1 MPAAAPLLLLLAI
14 LWWPLVLPL
23 APGHLQSPPTFITLN
38 GSRLNH
44 LLLDTH
50 SGHVYVG
57 AVNVLYHLSP
67 DLQLLSWGKTG
78 PKLDS
83 PDCLPPI
90 DPTDCTQA
98 ETTDNTNKLLLLEEV
113 KEKPV
118 SLIVCGTVLQGIC
131 EKRSLENVSQVLYK
145 TDNPVDT
152 QYVAANDPR
161 VSTVGVVVE
170 QKDVMLMLVGR
181 GYTSKGPGGIPP
193 ITMRRLTPV
202 ARHSAPAFSHEEL
215 GKLVVGSYSEYNNHF
230 VKAFPHNHYVYFV
243 FSRRDVWGKREY
255 RTYVSRLCAGDPNFY
270 SYVEVPLSCGGGYNL
285 AQAAVLGYHRDQP
298 TLFVAMAMGQAS
310 TPTPTD
316 RSALCVYKVE
326 ELDKALHG
334 AQLLCY
340 TQEGKD
346 ANNMEKAYIEYE
358 VSSNCLK
365 LPQDSLIK
373 YPCGGEHTP
382 SPIASAI
389 ALEATPTF
397 TWNPL
402 ITAVTTATEV
412 GHTIVLLGDKN
423 GRLHKVFLHANG
435 TGTKYDTV
443 EVDAESPINADLLL
457 DSTKQNVYVLTERKV
472 TKLHIAQCEKHL
484 DCHSCLSNRD
494 PYCGWCLLEG
504 RCTRKMD
511 CTRHAQPHHWIWSYS
526 RERQCVSIE
535 SLQPSILSREEQT
548 QVSFTVLQLPVLSKD
563 ESLSCAFGS
572 LAAQPAVVMENR
584 ITCQSPA
591 PEQLP
596 PSPPGN
602 DHVSVRMALKFG
614 DVIISHTNI
623 TFYDCKAVGR
633 LNATSPCMAC
643 VSSMWPC
650 HWCVKDELCTH
661 DKSCP
666 RQHIIYNSREQSMPR
681 GPDSCPCVWALQSFP
696 LVPVGFDTE
705 LSLQGKNLDIFE
717 DEKDYA
723 CVLVIEGQELRLPAT
738 LDRSKET
745 GTHVFKC
752 ATHQFQYSGKQF
764 EYSAPVYLQWGMQ
777 RIDTAPHLRLQ
788 LYDCSVGQSDC
799 SQCRAVAANY
809 GCVWCADETPGC
821 VYNQSCTSGT
831 TDTCPA
837 PVVTEVEPLTGPLE
851 GGILLTIQG
860 SNLGQSFQDI
870 QAGVTVA
877 GVTCTP
883 LPEAYRISTSIVCE
897 LQACANVIAG
907 PVVVTVGGS
916 EKGESQQTFSYQN
929 PQLSRIVPEKGPL
942 AGGTML
948 TVHGSQ
954 LLTGQRTE
962 QRSDQITGLQ
972 AFLGSKPCRIN
983 EVSDTWL
990 ICRTSHSN
998 QTGRVPVKVVFGK
1011 AERILE
1017 SVLFSYM
1024 EDPVITDATPMESFY
1039 GGGRLI
1045 YVTGQNL
1052 NVVQQPKMSVSYE
1065 PRERSEVRRRRHTN
1079 VSVRNPLVMIQELC
1093 TNVTSERMICKSPPV
1108 EPKSRIVRVWFEM
1121 DNVHIDFPSIKNKTF
1136 TYHPNPDLFQL
1147 NSESRGTPIR
1157 FKPGGVLAVEG
1168 KGLTLAMRKEEV
1180 VARLGD
1186 KECDVKT
1193 LDNTHLYCE
1202 PPEEQPLALDD
1213 SDLPTL
1219 KVLMGSLAFDLG
1231 PVEYDNDSH
1240 SSVPLA
1246 AQIGLAAGAAVVV
1259 LIVLVIILMYR
1270 RKSKQALRDYKKVL
1284 VQLETLEI
1292 NVGDQCRK
1300 EFTDLM
1306 TEMMDL
1312 SSDVGGPG
1320 IPFLDY
1326 RTYAE
1331 RVFFPGQKGAPLSQ
1345 NLDLPDS
1352 RRQTVE
1358 QGLGQLNNLLNNR
1371 LFLIRFIHT
1380 LEAQQSF
1387 SQRDRGYVASLL
1399 TMALHDKLEYFT
1411 DVMKT
1416 LLGDLMEQYVA
1427 KNPKLML
1434 RRTETVVEKMLTN
1447 WMSICLYS
1455 FLKEVA
1461 GEPLYKLYRAI
1472 KYQVDKGPVD
1482 VVTGKAKRTL
1492 NDSHLLRED
1501 IDYCSVTLTVLVKSG
1516 VEVQP
1521 CPVKV
1526 LDSDTIT
1533 QVKDKILDQIYK
1545 GAPYSQR
1552 PAADSLDLEWRSGQA
1567 GHLTL
1572 SDDDVTAIV
1581 QGRWKRINTLQHYK
1595 VPDGATVALIPRS
1608 QSSLGV
1614 NQFYQT
1620 GEKTPMLEGE
1630 EEEGLRLWHLV
1641 KPSEDP
1647 EIPKHRKSS
1656 MRERERAKA
1665 IPEIYLTRL
1674 LSMKGTLQKFVD
1686 DVFVAI
1692 LSRKRPP
1699 PIAVR
1704 FFFDFLDDMAEKHGI
1719 DDPETVH
1726 IWKTNS
1732 LPLRFW
1738 VNILKNPQFVF
1749 DVQVTDSVDAV
1760 LSVIAQTF
1768 IDSCTT
1774 SEHKVGRDSPVNKL
1788 LYAREIPRYKQL
1800 VERYYSDIH
1809 NAVSGCYQEMNSTL
1823 TELSGS
1829 FASEMN
1835 SLVALHEL
1843 YKYIN
1848 KYYDQIIMSL
1858 EEDAAGQKMQLAY
1871 RLQQVAA
1878 LVENKVTDL

>member
-1 MPAAAPLLLLLAI
+1 MPAAASLLLLLAI

-23 APGHLQSPPTFITLN
+23 APSHLQSPPSFITLN

-50 SGHVYVG
+50 SGHIYVG

-98 ETTDNTNKLLLLEEV
+98 ETTDNTNKLLLLEEN
-113 KEKPV
+113 KGKDPL

-152 QYVAANDPR
+152 QYVAANNPR

-170 QKDVMLMLVGR
+170 QKGVLLMLVGR

-193 ITMRRLTPV
+193 ITMRRLNAV

-230 VKAFPHNHYVYFV
+230 VKAFHHNSYVYFV

-285 AQAAVLGYHRDQP
+285 AQAAALGYHREQP
-298 TLFVAMAMGQAS
+298 TLFVAMGQVS

-316 RSALCVYKVE
+316 RTALCVYKLE

-346 ANNMEKAYIEYE
+346 ASNKEKAYIEYE
-358 VSSNCLK
+358 VSSSCLK
-365 LPQDSLIK
+365 LPQDSLNE

-389 ALEATPTF
+389 ALEATPAF
-397 TWNPL
+397 TWTPP

-472 TKLHIAQCEKHL
+472 TKLRVAQCDKHL

-494 PYCGWCLLEG
+494 PYCGWCSLEG

-511 CTRHAQPHHWIWSYS
+511 CARHAQLHHWIWSYG

-535 SLQPSILSREEQT
+535 SLYPSIQSREEQT
-548 QVSFTVLQLPVLSKD
+548 QVQTLIPDHRTHSAVKTEEVLNIVGYVICFADFCLFV
-563 ESLSCAFGS
+563 
-572 LAAQPAVVMENR
+572 
-584 ITCQSPA
+584 
-591 PEQLP
+591 
-596 PSPPGN
+596 
-602 DHVSVRMALKFG
+602 DHVSVPMALRFG
-614 DVIISHTNI
+614 DVTISHTNI

-661 DKSCP
+661 AKSCP
-666 RQHIIYNSREQSMPR
+666 RQHIIYNSRVSISP
-681 GPDSCPCVWALQSFP
+681 GALPSPDLTVLYL
-696 LVPVGFDTE
+696 LVV
-705 LSLQGKNLDIFE
+705 SS
-717 DEKDYA
+717 
-723 CVLVIEGQELRLPAT
+723 LRLICVCVT
-738 LDRSKET
+738 
-745 GTHVFKC
+745 V
-752 ATHQFQYSGKQF
+752 
-764 EYSAPVYLQWGMQ
+764 
-777 RIDTAPHLRLQ
+777 Q

-821 VYNQSCTSGT
+821 VYNQSCTTGT
-831 TDTCPA
+831 VDTCP
-837 PVVTEVEPLTGPLE
+837 PPLITEVEPLTGPLE

-877 GVTCTP
+877 GVTCRP

-897 LQACANVIAG
+897 LQASANVTAG
-907 PVVVTVGGS
+907 PVVITVRGS
-916 EKGESQQTFSYQN
+916 EKRESQQTFSYQN

-962 QRSDQITGLQ
+962 QSM
-972 AFLGSKPCRIN
+972 
-983 EVSDTWL
+983 SDTRL

-998 QTGRVPVKVVFGK
+998 QTGRMSVKVVFGK
-1011 AERILE
+1011 AERFLD

-1024 EDPVITDATPMESFY
+1024 EDPVITDATPTESFY

-1065 PRERSEVRRRRHTN
+1065 PRVRSEVRRRRYTH
-1079 VSVRNPLVMIQELC
+1079 VSTENSFHGSAYVSFCLQIQELC
-1093 TNVTSERMICKSPPV
+1093 TNVTSERMICKSPMV

-1121 DNVHIDFPSIKNKTF
+1121 DNVHIDFHTVKNKPF
-1136 TYHPNPDLFQL
+1136 MYHPNPDLFQL

-1168 KGLTLAMRKEEV
+1168 KGLTLAMSRDEV
-1180 VARLGD
+1180 VAWLGD

-1202 PPEEQPLALDD
+1202 PPEKLPLALDD
-1213 SDLPTL
+1213 SDLPRL
-1219 KVLMGSLAFDLG
+1219 KVGLYPVLMGSLAFDLG
-1231 PVEYDNDSH
+1231 PVQYDNDLH
-1240 SSVPLA
+1240 SPVPLA

-1380 LEAQQSF
+1380 LEVQQSF

-1416 LLGDLMEQYVA
+1416 LLGDLVQQYVA

-1482 VVTGKAKRTL
+1482 AVTGKAKRTL

-1501 IDYCSVTLTVLVKSG
+1501 IEYCSTLTVLVKSG

-1526 LDSDTIT
+1526 LDTDTIT

-1545 GAPYSQR
+1545 GAAFSQR

-1692 LSRKRPP
+1692 LSTKRPP

-1823 TELSGS
+1823 TELSG
-1829 FASEMN
+1829 MN

>member
-423 GRLHKVFLHANG
+423 GRLHKLVYRPKFSSGRTYHRQPTVSLPLMVLRASDLCVF
-435 TGTKYDTV
+435 
-443 EVDAESPINADLLL
+443 
-457 DSTKQNVYVLTERKV
+457 QV

-548 QVSFTVLQLPVLSKD
+548 QVQTLIPDHLPLSAD

-666 RQHIIYNSREQSMPR
+666 RQHIIYNSRVSVVSEVTTCHNMYSDLFFFLKVKINDYYYTWR
-681 GPDSCPCVWALQSFP
+681 SSVI
-696 LVPVGFDTE
+696 
-705 LSLQGKNLDIFE
+705 LS
-717 DEKDYA
+717 
-723 CVLVIEGQELRLPAT
+723 
-738 LDRSKET
+738 SKM
-745 GTHVFKC
+745 GINPKH
-752 ATHQFQYSGKQF
+752 FQYWVENVF
-764 EYSAPVYLQWGMQ
+764 RTMVYFS
-777 RIDTAPHLRLQ
+777 

-1039 GGGRLI
+1039 GYVRSSLI
-1045 YVTGQNL
+1045 PERKCSRRCSSA
-1052 NVVQQPKMSVSYE
+1052 VVSFCLQ
-1065 PRERSEVRRRRHTN
+1065 
-1079 VSVRNPLVMIQELC
+1079 IQELC

-1219 KVLMGSLAFDLG
+1219 KVSLYPVLAFDLG

-1434 RRTETVVEKMLTN
+1434 RRYLTLTFYLFG
-1447 WMSICLYS
+1447 MYL
-1455 FLKEVA
+1455 FL
-1461 GEPLYKLYRAI
+1461 AI

-1501 IDYCSVTLTVLVKSG
+1501 IDYCSTLTVLVKSG

-1595 VPDGATVALIPRS
+1595 VPDGATVALIPLIHFFLIS
-1608 QSSLGV
+1608 DLAV
-1614 NQFYQT
+1614 
-1620 GEKTPMLEGE
+1620 ETPMLEGE

>member
-1 MPAAAPLLLLLAI
+1 MPAAASLLLLLAI

-23 APGHLQSPPTFITLN
+23 APSHLQSPPSFITLN

-98 ETTDNTNKLLLLEEV
+98 ETTDNTNKLLLLEEN
-113 KEKPV
+113 KGKDPL

-152 QYVAANDPR
+152 QYVAANNPR

-170 QKDVMLMLVGR
+170 QKGVLLMLVGR

-193 ITMRRLTPV
+193 ITMRRLNAV

-230 VKAFPHNHYVYFV
+230 VKAFHHNSYVYFV

-270 SYVEVPLSCGGGYNL
+270 SYVEVPLSCVGGYNL
-285 AQAAVLGYHRDQP
+285 AQAAALGYHREQP
-298 TLFVAMAMGQAS
+298 TLFVAMGQVS

-316 RSALCVYKVE
+316 RTALCVYKLE

-346 ANNMEKAYIEYE
+346 ASNKEKAYIEYE
-358 VSSNCLK
+358 VSSSCLK
-365 LPQDSLIK
+365 LPQDSLNE

-389 ALEATPTF
+389 ALEATPAF
-397 TWNPL
+397 TWTPP

-457 DSTKQNVYVLTERKV
+457 DSAKQNVYVLTERKV
-472 TKLHIAQCEKHL
+472 TKLCVAQCDKHL

-494 PYCGWCLLEG
+494 PYCGWCSLEG
-504 RCTRKMD
+504 RYLSSPD
-511 CTRHAQPHHWIWSYS
+511 CCYTPLPALST
-526 RERQCVSIE
+526 
-535 SLQPSILSREEQT
+535 LPSHQAAPLSREEQT
-548 QVSFTVLQLPVLSKD
+548 QVQTLIPDHLLQLPVLSKD

-572 LAAQPAVVMENR
+572 LAAQAAVVMENR

-602 DHVSVRMALKFG
+602 DHVSVPMALRFG
-614 DVIISHTNI
+614 DVTISHTNI

-661 DKSCP
+661 AKSCP
-666 RQHIIYNSREQSMPR
+666 RQHIIYNSRVSIPPPGLYHLLTANQDHYRQSTGSRPLKVKIKEYYYTWRSSEQSLPH
-681 GPDSCPCVWALQSFP
+681 GPDSCPCVWALQSSP
-696 LVPVGFDTE
+696 LVPVGFDSE

-717 DEKDYA
+717 VMLI
-723 CVLVIEGQELRLPAT
+723 CCL
-738 LDRSKET
+738 S
-745 GTHVFKC
+745 F
-752 ATHQFQYSGKQF
+752 
-764 EYSAPVYLQWGMQ
+764 
-777 RIDTAPHLRLQ
+777 HLIHLQ

-821 VYNQSCTSGT
+821 VYNQSCTTGT
-831 TDTCPA
+831 VDTCP
-837 PVVTEVEPLTGPLE
+837 PPLITEVEPLTGPLE

-877 GVTCTP
+877 GVTCRP

-897 LQACANVIAG
+897 LQASANVTAG
-907 PVVVTVGGS
+907 PVVITVRGS
-916 EKGESQQTFSYQN
+916 EKRESQQTFSYQN

-962 QRSDQITGLQ
+962 QSSDQIADLQ
-972 AFLGSKPCRIN
+972 AFMGSKPCRISAY
-983 EVSDTWL
+983 VSFCL
-990 ICRTSHSN
+990 
-998 QTGRVPVKVVFGK
+998 Q
-1011 AERILE
+1011 
-1017 SVLFSYM
+1017 
-1024 EDPVITDATPMESFY
+1024 
-1039 GGGRLI
+1039 
-1045 YVTGQNL
+1045 
-1052 NVVQQPKMSVSYE
+1052 
-1065 PRERSEVRRRRHTN
+1065 
-1079 VSVRNPLVMIQELC
+1079 IQELC
-1093 TNVTSERMICKSPPV
+1093 TNVTSERMICKSPMV

-1121 DNVHIDFPSIKNKTF
+1121 DNVHIDFHTVKNKPF
-1136 TYHPNPDLFQL
+1136 MYHPNPDLFQL

-1168 KGLTLAMRKEEV
+1168 KGLTLAMSRDEV
-1180 VARLGD
+1180 VAWLGD

-1202 PPEEQPLALDD
+1202 PPEKLPLALDD
-1213 SDLPTL
+1213 SDLPRL

-1231 PVEYDNDSH
+1231 PVQYDNDLH
-1240 SSVPLA
+1240 SPVPLA

-1259 LIVLVIILMYR
+1259 LIV

-1380 LEAQQSF
+1380 LEVQQSF

-1416 LLGDLMEQYVA
+1416 LLGDLVQQYVA

-1482 VVTGKAKRTL
+1482 AVTGKAKRTL

-1501 IDYCSVTLTVLVKSG
+1501 IEYCSVTLTVLVKSG

-1526 LDSDTIT
+1526 LDTDTIT

-1545 GAPYSQR
+1545 GAAFSQR

-1692 LSRKRPP
+1692 LSTKRPP

-1823 TELSGS
+1823 TELSG
-1829 FASEMN
+1829 MN

>member
-1 MPAAAPLLLLLAI
+1 MFTFSPSILNSLSSCMLLFNL
-14 LWWPLVLPL
+14 
-23 APGHLQSPPTFITLN
+23 SPPTFITLN

-346 ANNMEKAYIEYE
+346 ADNMEKAYIEYE

-365 LPQDSLIK
+365 LPQ

-504 RCTRKMD
+504 RCKRKMD

-666 RQHIIYNSREQSMPR
+666 RQHIIYNSRVSVGPLISPR
-681 GPDSCPCVWALQSFP
+681 ALPSPDH
-696 LVPVGFDTE
+696 
-705 LSLQGKNLDIFE
+705 
-717 DEKDYA
+717 YA

-752 ATHQFQYSGKQF
+752 ATHQ
-764 EYSAPVYLQWGMQ
+764 VIL
-777 RIDTAPHLRLQ
+777 I

-972 AFLGSKPCRIN
+972 AFL
-983 EVSDTWL
+983 VSDTWL

-1079 VSVRNPLVMIQELC
+1079 VSIQELC
-1093 TNVTSERMICKSPPV
+1093 TNVTSERMICKSPLV

>member
-1 MPAAAPLLLLLAI
+1 MPAAASLLLLLAI

-67 DLQLLSWGKTG
+67 DLQLLTWGKTG

-98 ETTDNTNKLLLLEEV
+98 ETTDNTNKLLLLEEI
-113 KEKPV
+113 KGGDPL

-152 QYVAANDPR
+152 QYVAANNPR

-170 QKDVMLMLVGR
+170 QKGVLLMLVGR

-230 VKAFPHNHYVYFV
+230 VKAFHHNNYVYFV
-243 FSRRDVWGKREY
+243 FSRRDMWGKREY

-270 SYVEVPLSCGGGYNL
+270 SYVEVPLSCGGRYNL
-285 AQAAVLGYHRDQP
+285 AQAAVLGYYREQP
-298 TLFVAMAMGQAS
+298 ALFVAMAMGQAS

-316 RSALCVYKVE
+316 RTALCVYKVE

-346 ANNMEKAYIEYE
+346 ANNKEKAYIEYE
-358 VSSNCLK
+358 VSSSCLK
-365 LPQDSLIK
+365 LPQDSLNE

-389 ALEATPTF
+389 ALEATPAF
-397 TWNPL
+397 TWTPP

-443 EVDAESPINADLLL
+443 EVDAESPIYADLLL

-472 TKLHIAQCEKHL
+472 TKLHVAQCEKHL

-494 PYCGWCLLEG
+494 PYCGWCSLEG

-511 CTRHAQPHHWIWSYS
+511 CARHAQLHHWIWSYG

-535 SLQPSILSREEQT
+535 SLHPSIQSREEQT

-602 DHVSVRMALKFG
+602 DHVSVRMALRFG
-614 DVIISHTNI
+614 DVTISHTNI

-666 RQHIIYNSREQSMPR
+666 RQHVIYNSRVSELSLPR
-681 GPDSCPCVWALQSFP
+681 GPDSCPCVWTLQSSP
-696 LVPVGFDTE
+696 LVPVGFDSE

-717 DEKDYA
+717 VMLICRLSFHPIHYLVT
-723 CVLVIEGQELRLPAT
+723 VLYLLVVSSLRLICVCVT
-738 LDRSKET
+738 
-745 GTHVFKC
+745 V
-752 ATHQFQYSGKQF
+752 
-764 EYSAPVYLQWGMQ
+764 
-777 RIDTAPHLRLQ
+777 Q

-799 SQCRAVAANY
+799 SQCRAVAGNY

-831 TDTCPA
+831 MDTCP
-837 PVVTEVEPLTGPLE
+837 PPLITEVEPLTGPLE

-877 GVTCTP
+877 GVTCRP
-883 LPEAYRISTSIVCE
+883 LPEAYRISTRYNSSVKIT
-897 LQACANVIAG
+897 ASANVTAG
-907 PVVVTVGGS
+907 PVVITVRGS

-962 QRSDQITGLQ
+962 QSSDQIAGLQ
-972 AFLGSKPCRIN
+972 AFL
-983 EVSDTWL
+983 VSDTRL

-1011 AERILE
+1011 AERILD

-1024 EDPVITDATPMESFY
+1024 EDPVITDATPTESFY
-1039 GGGRLI
+1039 GYVRSRLI
-1045 YVTGQNL
+1045 IHAKMKIQCSSAYVSFCLQ
-1052 NVVQQPKMSVSYE
+1052 
-1065 PRERSEVRRRRHTN
+1065 
-1079 VSVRNPLVMIQELC
+1079 IQELC
-1093 TNVTSERMICKSPPV
+1093 TNVTSERMICKSPTV

-1121 DNVHIDFPSIKNKTF
+1121 DNVHIDFHTIKNKPF

-1168 KGLTLAMRKEEV
+1168 KGLTLAMNRDEV

-1186 KECDVKT
+1186 KECVVKT

-1213 SDLPTL
+1213 SDLPRL

-1231 PVEYDNDSH
+1231 PVQYDNDLH
-1240 SSVPLA
+1240 SPVPLA

-1380 LEAQQSF
+1380 LEVQQSF

-1416 LLGDLMEQYVA
+1416 LLGDLVQQYVA

-1434 RRTETVVEKMLTN
+1434 RRTETVMEKMLTN

-1482 VVTGKAKRTL
+1482 AVTGKAKRTL

-1501 IDYCSVTLTVLVKSG
+1501 IEYCSVTLTVLVKSG

-1526 LDSDTIT
+1526 LDTDTIT

-1545 GAPYSQR
+1545 GAAFSQR

-1572 SDDDVTAIV
+1572 SDDDVTAII

-1595 VPDGATVALIPRS
+1595 VPDGATVALVPRS

-1692 LSRKRPP
+1692 LSTKRPP

-1823 TELSGS
+1823 TELSG
-1829 FASEMN
+1829 MN

>member
-1 MPAAAPLLLLLAI
+1 MPAAASLLLLLAI

-23 APGHLQSPPTFITLN
+23 APSHLQSPPSFITLN

-50 SGHVYVG
+50 SGHIYVG

-98 ETTDNTNKLLLLEEV
+98 ETTDNTNKLLLLEEN
-113 KEKPV
+113 KGKDPL

-152 QYVAANDPR
+152 QYVAANNPR

-170 QKDVMLMLVGR
+170 QKGVLLMLVGR

-193 ITMRRLTPV
+193 ITMRRLNAV

-230 VKAFPHNHYVYFV
+230 VKAFHHNSYVYFV

-270 SYVEVPLSCGGGYNL
+270 SYVEVPLSCVGGYNL
-285 AQAAVLGYHRDQP
+285 AQAAALGYHREQP
-298 TLFVAMAMGQAS
+298 TLFVAMGQVS

-316 RSALCVYKVE
+316 RTALCVYKLE

-346 ANNMEKAYIEYE
+346 ASNKEKAYIEYE
-358 VSSNCLK
+358 VSSSCLK
-365 LPQDSLIK
+365 LPQDSLNE

-389 ALEATPTF
+389 ALEATPAF
-397 TWNPL
+397 TWTPP

-472 TKLHIAQCEKHL
+472 TKLRVAQCDKHL

-494 PYCGWCLLEG
+494 PYCGWCSLEG

-511 CTRHAQPHHWIWSYS
+511 CARHAQLHHWIWSYG

-535 SLQPSILSREEQT
+535 SLYPSIQSREEQT

-572 LAAQPAVVMENR
+572 LAAQAAVVMENR

-602 DHVSVRMALKFG
+602 DHVSVPMALRFG
-614 DVIISHTNI
+614 DVTISHTNI

-661 DKSCP
+661 AKSCP
-666 RQHIIYNSREQSMPR
+666 RQHIIYNSRVSTPPPGVYHLLTANQDHYRVNGVTTSQGQNKIILLYLE
-681 GPDSCPCVWALQSFP
+681 
-696 LVPVGFDTE
+696 LVT
-705 LSLQGKNLDIFE
+705 
-717 DEKDYA
+717 
-723 CVLVIEGQELRLPAT
+723 VLYLLVVSSLRLICVCVT
-738 LDRSKET
+738 
-745 GTHVFKC
+745 V
-752 ATHQFQYSGKQF
+752 
-764 EYSAPVYLQWGMQ
+764 
-777 RIDTAPHLRLQ
+777 Q

-809 GCVWCADETPGC
+809 GCVWCANETPGC
-821 VYNQSCTSGT
+821 VYNQSCTTGT
-831 TDTCPA
+831 VDTCP
-837 PVVTEVEPLTGPLE
+837 PPLITEIEPLTGPLE

-877 GVTCTP
+877 GVTCRP
-883 LPEAYRISTSIVCE
+883 LPEAYRISTRYNSSFSA
-897 LQACANVIAG
+897 LNKMTTG
-907 PVVVTVGGS
+907 PVVITVRGS
-916 EKGESQQTFSYQN
+916 EKRESQQTFSYQN

-962 QRSDQITGLQ
+962 QSSDQIADLN
-972 AFLGSKPCRIN
+972 K
-983 EVSDTWL
+983 VSDTRL

-998 QTGRVPVKVVFGK
+998 QTGRMSVKVVFGK
-1011 AERILE
+1011 AERILD

-1024 EDPVITDATPMESFY
+1024 EDPVITDATPTESFY
-1039 GGGRLI
+1039 GYVCSGLI
-1045 YVTGQNL
+1045 IHTKNLFNYPQVVRVSFFEKCSRRCSSAYVSFCLQ
-1052 NVVQQPKMSVSYE
+1052 
-1065 PRERSEVRRRRHTN
+1065 
-1079 VSVRNPLVMIQELC
+1079 IQELC
-1093 TNVTSERMICKSPPV
+1093 TNVTSERMICKSPMV

-1121 DNVHIDFPSIKNKTF
+1121 DNVHIDFHTVKNKPF
-1136 TYHPNPDLFQL
+1136 MYHPNPDLFQL

-1168 KGLTLAMRKEEV
+1168 KGLTLAMSRDEV
-1180 VARLGD
+1180 VAWLGD

-1202 PPEEQPLALDD
+1202 PPEKLPLALDD
-1213 SDLPTL
+1213 SDLPRL

-1231 PVEYDNDSH
+1231 PVQYDNDLH
-1240 SSVPLA
+1240 SPVPLA

-1380 LEAQQSF
+1380 LEVQQSF

-1416 LLGDLMEQYVA
+1416 LLGDLVQQYVA

-1482 VVTGKAKRTL
+1482 AVTGKAKRTL

-1501 IDYCSVTLTVLVKSG
+1501 IEYCSTLTVLVKSG

-1526 LDSDTIT
+1526 LDTDTIT

-1545 GAPYSQR
+1545 GAAFSQR

-1572 SDDDVTAIV
+1572 SDDDVTAII

-1692 LSRKRPP
+1692 LSTKRPP

-1823 TELSGS
+1823 TELSG
-1829 FASEMN
+1829 MN

>member
-1 MPAAAPLLLLLAI
+1 LDHTSESSPLSGGAMPAAASLLLLLAI

-23 APGHLQSPPTFITLN
+23 APSHLQSPPSFITLN

-50 SGHVYVG
+50 SGHIYVG

-98 ETTDNTNKLLLLEEV
+98 ETTDNTNKLLLLEEN
-113 KEKPV
+113 KGKDPL

-152 QYVAANDPR
+152 QYVAANNPR

-170 QKDVMLMLVGR
+170 QKGVLLMLVGR

-193 ITMRRLTPV
+193 ITMRRLNAV

-230 VKAFPHNHYVYFV
+230 VKAFHHNSYVYFV

-270 SYVEVPLSCGGGYNL
+270 SYVEVPLSCVGGYNL
-285 AQAAVLGYHRDQP
+285 AQAAALGYHREQP
-298 TLFVAMAMGQAS
+298 TLFVAMGQVS

-316 RSALCVYKVE
+316 RTALCVYKLE

-346 ANNMEKAYIEYE
+346 ASNKEKAYIEYE
-358 VSSNCLK
+358 VSSSCLK
-365 LPQDSLIK
+365 LPQDSLNE

-389 ALEATPTF
+389 ALEATPAF
-397 TWNPL
+397 TWTPP

-472 TKLHIAQCEKHL
+472 TKLRVAQCDKHL

-494 PYCGWCLLEG
+494 PYCGWCSLEG

-511 CTRHAQPHHWIWSYS
+511 CARHAQLHHWIWSYG

-535 SLQPSILSREEQT
+535 SLYPSIQSREEQT

-572 LAAQPAVVMENR
+572 LAAQAAVVMENR

-602 DHVSVRMALKFG
+602 DHVSVPMALRFG
-614 DVIISHTNI
+614 DVTISHTNI

-661 DKSCP
+661 AKSCP
-666 RQHIIYNSREQSMPR
+666 RQHIIYNSRVSTPPPGVYHLLTANQDHYRVNGVTTSQGQNKIILLYLE
-681 GPDSCPCVWALQSFP
+681 
-696 LVPVGFDTE
+696 LVT
-705 LSLQGKNLDIFE
+705 
-717 DEKDYA
+717 
-723 CVLVIEGQELRLPAT
+723 VLYLLVVSSLRLICVCVT
-738 LDRSKET
+738 
-745 GTHVFKC
+745 V
-752 ATHQFQYSGKQF
+752 
-764 EYSAPVYLQWGMQ
+764 
-777 RIDTAPHLRLQ
+777 Q

-809 GCVWCADETPGC
+809 GCVWCANETPGC
-821 VYNQSCTSGT
+821 VYNQSCTTGT
-831 TDTCPA
+831 VDTCP
-837 PVVTEVEPLTGPLE
+837 PPLITEIEPLTGPLE

-877 GVTCTP
+877 GVTCRP
-883 LPEAYRISTSIVCE
+883 LPEAYRISTRYNSSFSA
-897 LQACANVIAG
+897 LNKMTTG
-907 PVVVTVGGS
+907 PVVITVRGS
-916 EKGESQQTFSYQN
+916 EKRESQQTFSYQN

-962 QRSDQITGLQ
+962 QSSDQIADLN
-972 AFLGSKPCRIN
+972 K
-983 EVSDTWL
+983 VSDTRL

-998 QTGRVPVKVVFGK
+998 QTGRMSVKVVFGK
-1011 AERILE
+1011 AERILD

-1024 EDPVITDATPMESFY
+1024 EDPVITDATPTESFY
-1039 GGGRLI
+1039 GYVCSGLI
-1045 YVTGQNL
+1045 IHTKNLFNYPQVVRVSFFEKCSRRCSSAYVSFCLQ
-1052 NVVQQPKMSVSYE
+1052 
-1065 PRERSEVRRRRHTN
+1065 
-1079 VSVRNPLVMIQELC
+1079 IQELC
-1093 TNVTSERMICKSPPV
+1093 TNVTSERMICKSPMV

-1121 DNVHIDFPSIKNKTF
+1121 DNVHIDFHTVKNKPF
-1136 TYHPNPDLFQL
+1136 MYHPNPDLFQL

-1168 KGLTLAMRKEEV
+1168 KGLTLAMSRDEV
-1180 VARLGD
+1180 VAWLGD

-1202 PPEEQPLALDD
+1202 PPEKLPLALDD
-1213 SDLPTL
+1213 SDLPRL
-1219 KVLMGSLAFDLG
+1219 KVSLYPVLAFDLG
-1231 PVEYDNDSH
+1231 PVQYDNDLH
-1240 SSVPLA
+1240 SPVPLA

-1380 LEAQQSF
+1380 LEVQQSF

-1416 LLGDLMEQYVA
+1416 LLGDLVQQYVA

-1482 VVTGKAKRTL
+1482 AVTGKAKRTL

-1501 IDYCSVTLTVLVKSG
+1501 IEYCSVTLTVLVKSG

-1526 LDSDTIT
+1526 LDTDTIT

-1545 GAPYSQR
+1545 GAAFSQR

-1572 SDDDVTAIV
+1572 SDDDVTAII

-1692 LSRKRPP
+1692 LSTKRPP

>member
-423 GRLHKVFLHANG
+423 GRLHKIVFTLFAHAKVASSCVLSVSN
-435 TGTKYDTV
+435 V
-443 EVDAESPINADLLL
+443 RMVLRASDLCVF
-457 DSTKQNVYVLTERKV
+457 QV

-548 QVSFTVLQLPVLSKD
+548 QSEVFT
-563 ESLSCAFGS
+563 
-572 LAAQPAVVMENR
+572 AAYF
-584 ITCQSPA
+584 
-591 PEQLP
+591 
-596 PSPPGN
+596 

-666 RQHIIYNSREQSMPR
+666 RQHIIYNSRVSSMPR

-717 DEKDYA
+717 VMLI
-723 CVLVIEGQELRLPAT
+723 CRL
-738 LDRSKET
+738 S
-745 GTHVFKC
+745 
-752 ATHQFQYSGKQF
+752 S
-764 EYSAPVYLQWGMQ
+764 
-777 RIDTAPHLRLQ
+777 HLIHLQ

-837 PVVTEVEPLTGPLE
+837 PVVEPLTGPLE

-962 QRSDQITGLQ
+962 QRMPIENCSPERKCSRRCSSAVVSFCLQ
-972 AFLGSKPCRIN
+972 
-983 EVSDTWL
+983 
-990 ICRTSHSN
+990 
-998 QTGRVPVKVVFGK
+998 
-1011 AERILE
+1011 
-1017 SVLFSYM
+1017 
-1024 EDPVITDATPMESFY
+1024 
-1039 GGGRLI
+1039 
-1045 YVTGQNL
+1045 
-1052 NVVQQPKMSVSYE
+1052 
-1065 PRERSEVRRRRHTN
+1065 
-1079 VSVRNPLVMIQELC
+1079 IQELC

-1219 KVLMGSLAFDLG
+1219 KVSLYPVLAFDLG

-1434 RRTETVVEKMLTN
+1434 RRYLTLTFYLFG
-1447 WMSICLYS
+1447 MYL
-1455 FLKEVA
+1455 FL
-1461 GEPLYKLYRAI
+1461 AI

-1501 IDYCSVTLTVLVKSG
+1501 IDYCSTLTVLVKSG

>member
-1 MPAAAPLLLLLAI
+1 MPAAASLLLLLAI

-23 APGHLQSPPTFITLN
+23 APSHLQSPPSFITLN

-50 SGHVYVG
+50 SGHIYVG

-98 ETTDNTNKLLLLEEV
+98 ETTDNTNKLLLLEEN
-113 KEKPV
+113 KGKDPL

-152 QYVAANDPR
+152 QYVAANNPR

-170 QKDVMLMLVGR
+170 QKGVLLMLVGR

-193 ITMRRLTPV
+193 ITMRRLNAV

-230 VKAFPHNHYVYFV
+230 VKAFHHNSYVYFV

-270 SYVEVPLSCGGGYNL
+270 SYVEVPLSCVGGYNL
-285 AQAAVLGYHRDQP
+285 AQAAALGYHREQP
-298 TLFVAMAMGQAS
+298 TLFVAMGQVS

-316 RSALCVYKVE
+316 RTALCVYKLE

-346 ANNMEKAYIEYE
+346 ASNKEKAYIEYE
-358 VSSNCLK
+358 VSSSCLK
-365 LPQDSLIK
+365 LPQDSLNE

-389 ALEATPTF
+389 ALEATPAF
-397 TWNPL
+397 TWTPP

-472 TKLHIAQCEKHL
+472 TKLRVAQCDKHL

-494 PYCGWCLLEG
+494 PYCGWCSLEG
-504 RCTRKMD
+504 RYLSSPD
-511 CTRHAQPHHWIWSYS
+511 CCYTPLPALST
-526 RERQCVSIE
+526 
-535 SLQPSILSREEQT
+535 LPSHQAAPLSREEQT
-548 QVSFTVLQLPVLSKD
+548 QVQTLIP
-563 ESLSCAFGS
+563 
-572 LAAQPAVVMENR
+572 
-584 ITCQSPA
+584 
-591 PEQLP
+591 
-596 PSPPGN
+596 
-602 DHVSVRMALKFG
+602 DHRTHSAIFMFIVSY
-614 DVIISHTNI
+614 VI
-623 TFYDCKAVGR
+623 CCR
-633 LNATSPCMAC
+633 CMAC

-661 DKSCP
+661 AKSCP
-666 RQHIIYNSREQSMPR
+666 RQHIIYNSRVSTPPPGVYHLLTANQDHYRVNGVTTSQGQNKIILLYLE
-681 GPDSCPCVWALQSFP
+681 
-696 LVPVGFDTE
+696 LVT
-705 LSLQGKNLDIFE
+705 
-717 DEKDYA
+717 
-723 CVLVIEGQELRLPAT
+723 VLYLLVVSSLRLICVCVT
-738 LDRSKET
+738 
-745 GTHVFKC
+745 V
-752 ATHQFQYSGKQF
+752 
-764 EYSAPVYLQWGMQ
+764 
-777 RIDTAPHLRLQ
+777 Q

-809 GCVWCADETPGC
+809 GCVWCANETPGC
-821 VYNQSCTSGT
+821 VYNQSCTTGT
-831 TDTCPA
+831 VDTCP
-837 PVVTEVEPLTGPLE
+837 PPLITEIEPLTGPLE

-877 GVTCTP
+877 GVTCRP

-897 LQACANVIAG
+897 LQASANVTAG
-907 PVVVTVGGS
+907 PVVITVRGS
-916 EKGESQQTFSYQN
+916 EKRESQQTFSYQN

-962 QRSDQITGLQ
+962 QM
-972 AFLGSKPCRIN
+972 
-983 EVSDTWL
+983 SDTRL

-998 QTGRVPVKVVFGK
+998 QTGRMSVKVVFGK
-1011 AERILE
+1011 AERILD

-1024 EDPVITDATPMESFY
+1024 EDPVITDATPTESFY
-1039 GGGRLI
+1039 GYVCSGLI
-1045 YVTGQNL
+1045 IHTKNLFNYPQVVRVSFFECSSAYVSFCLQ
-1052 NVVQQPKMSVSYE
+1052 
-1065 PRERSEVRRRRHTN
+1065 
-1079 VSVRNPLVMIQELC
+1079 IQELC
-1093 TNVTSERMICKSPPV
+1093 TNVTSERMICKSPMV

-1121 DNVHIDFPSIKNKTF
+1121 DNVHIDFHTVKNKPF
-1136 TYHPNPDLFQL
+1136 MYHPNPDLFQL

-1168 KGLTLAMRKEEV
+1168 KGLTLAMSRDEV
-1180 VARLGD
+1180 VAWLGD

-1202 PPEEQPLALDD
+1202 PPEKLPLALDD
-1213 SDLPTL
+1213 SDLPRL

-1231 PVEYDNDSH
+1231 PVQYDNDLH
-1240 SSVPLA
+1240 SPVPLA

-1380 LEAQQSF
+1380 LEVQQSF

-1416 LLGDLMEQYVA
+1416 LLGDLVQQYVA

-1455 FLKEVA
+1455 FLKVA

-1482 VVTGKAKRTL
+1482 AVTGKAKRTL

-1501 IDYCSVTLTVLVKSG
+1501 IEYCSVTLTVLVKSG

-1526 LDSDTIT
+1526 LDTDTIT

-1545 GAPYSQR
+1545 GAAFSQR

-1572 SDDDVTAIV
+1572 SDDDVTAII

-1692 LSRKRPP
+1692 LSTKRPP

-1823 TELSGS
+1823 TELSG
-1829 FASEMN
+1829 MN

>member
-23 APGHLQSPPTFITLN
+23 APSHLQSPPTFITLN

-57 AVNVLYHLSP
+57 AVNVLFHLSP

-113 KEKPV
+113 KEREPL

-170 QKDVMLMLVGR
+170 QKGVLLMLVGR
-181 GYTSKGPGGIPP
+181 GYTSKGPGGVPP

-230 VKAFPHNHYVYFV
+230 VKAFSHNNYVYFV

-270 SYVEVPLSCGGGYNL
+270 SYVEVPLSCGEGYNL
-285 AQAAVLGYHRDQP
+285 AQAAVLGYHREQP
-298 TLFVAMAMGQAS
+298 MLFVAMAMGQAS

-346 ANNMEKAYIEYE
+346 ANNKEKAYIEYE

-365 LPQDSLIK
+365 LPQDSLNE

-389 ALEATPTF
+389 ALEATPAF
-397 TWNPL
+397 TWTPL

-457 DSTKQNVYVLTERKV
+457 DFTKQNVYVLTERKV
-472 TKLHIAQCEKHL
+472 TKLHVAQCEKHL

-494 PYCGWCLLEG
+494 PYCGWCSLEG

-511 CTRHAQPHHWIWSYS
+511 CARHAQPHHWIWSYS

-535 SLQPSILSREEQT
+535 SLHPSIQSREEQT
-548 QVSFTVLQLPVLSKD
+548 QVQTLIPDHLMSFAHICFFV
-563 ESLSCAFGS
+563 
-572 LAAQPAVVMENR
+572 
-584 ITCQSPA
+584 
-591 PEQLP
+591 
-596 PSPPGN
+596 

-614 DVIISHTNI
+614 DVTISHTNI

-643 VSSMWPC
+643 VNSMWPC

-666 RQHIIYNSREQSMPR
+666 RQHVIYNSRVSVDSHFVCACEQEQSSPR

-717 DEKDYA
+717 VMLI
-723 CVLVIEGQELRLPAT
+723 CRLSSHPIHCAGVNMLALT
-738 LDRSKET
+738 F
-745 GTHVFKC
+745 HV
-752 ATHQFQYSGKQF
+752 
-764 EYSAPVYLQWGMQ
+764 
-777 RIDTAPHLRLQ
+777 Q

-809 GCVWCADETPGC
+809 GCVWCADETPSC

-831 TDTCPA
+831 MDTCP
-837 PVVTEVEPLTGPLE
+837 PPLITEVEPLTGPLE

-870 QAGVTVA
+870 KAGVTVA

-883 LPEAYRISTSIVCE
+883 LPEAYHISNSIVCE
-897 LQACANVIAG
+897 LQASANVTAG
-907 PVVVTVGGS
+907 PVVITVRGS
-916 EKGESQQTFSYQN
+916 EKGESPQTFSYQN

-962 QRSDQITGLQ
+962 QRSDQITGL
-972 AFLGSKPCRIN
+972 N
-983 EVSDTWL
+983 EVSDTRL

-1011 AERILE
+1011 AERLLD
-1017 SVLFSYM
+1017 SVLYSYM

-1039 GGGRLI
+1039 GYHERKCSRRCSSA
-1045 YVTGQNL
+1045 YVSFCFQ
-1052 NVVQQPKMSVSYE
+1052 
-1065 PRERSEVRRRRHTN
+1065 
-1079 VSVRNPLVMIQELC
+1079 IQELC
-1093 TNVTSERMICKSPPV
+1093 TNVTSERMICKSPAV

-1121 DNVHIDFPSIKNKTF
+1121 DNVHIDFPTIKNKPF

-1168 KGLTLAMRKEEV
+1168 KGLTLAMSREEV

-1219 KVLMGSLAFDLG
+1219 KVLMGSLPFDLG
-1231 PVEYDNDSH
+1231 PVQYDNDLH
-1240 SSVPLA
+1240 SAVPLA

-1416 LLGDLMEQYVA
+1416 LLGDLMQQYVA

-1455 FLKEVA
+1455 FLKVAEHVA

-1482 VVTGKAKRTL
+1482 AVTGKAKRTL

-1501 IDYCSVTLTVLVKSG
+1501 IDYCSFLFLSQTLTVLVKSG

-1595 VPDGATVALIPRS
+1595 VPDEATVALIPRS
-1608 QSSLGV
+1608 Q
-1614 NQFYQT
+1614 
-1620 GEKTPMLEGE
+1620 KTPMLEGE

-1774 SEHKVGRDSPVNKL
+1774 SEHKVGRVSTAINL
-1788 LYAREIPRYKQL
+1788 LTSLAVTSL
-1800 VERYYSDIH
+1800 CFFLSCRYYSDIH

>member
-270 SYVEVPLSCGGGYNL
+270 SYVEVPLFCGGGYNL

-423 GRLHKVFLHANG
+423 GRLHKLVYRPKFSSGRTYHRQPTVSLPLMVLRASDLCVF
-435 TGTKYDTV
+435 
-443 EVDAESPINADLLL
+443 
-457 DSTKQNVYVLTERKV
+457 QV

-548 QVSFTVLQLPVLSKD
+548 QVQTLIPDHLPLSAD

-666 RQHIIYNSREQSMPR
+666 RQHIIYNSRVSVVSEVTTCHNMYS
-681 GPDSCPCVWALQSFP
+681 DLFFFLKV
-696 LVPVGFDTE
+696 
-705 LSLQGKNLDIFE
+705 KIN
-717 DEKDYA
+717 DYYY
-723 CVLVIEGQELRLPAT
+723 T
-738 LDRSKET
+738 WRS
-745 GTHVFKC
+745 
-752 ATHQFQYSGKQF
+752 S
-764 EYSAPVYLQWGMQ
+764 
-777 RIDTAPHLRLQ
+777 

-1039 GGGRLI
+1039 GYVRSSLI
-1045 YVTGQNL
+1045 PERKCSRRCSSA
-1052 NVVQQPKMSVSYE
+1052 VVSFCLQ
-1065 PRERSEVRRRRHTN
+1065 
-1079 VSVRNPLVMIQELC
+1079 IQELC
-1093 TNVTSERMICKSPPV
+1093 TNVTSERMICKSPLV

-1219 KVLMGSLAFDLG
+1219 KVSLYPVLAFDLG

-1501 IDYCSVTLTVLVKSG
+1501 IDYCSTLTVLVKSG

>member
-1 MPAAAPLLLLLAI
+1 
-14 LWWPLVLPL
+14 
-23 APGHLQSPPTFITLN
+23 F
-38 GSRLNH
+38 
-44 LLLDTH
+44 
-50 SGHVYVG
+50 
-57 AVNVLYHLSP
+57 
-67 DLQLLSWGKTG
+67 
-78 PKLDS
+78 
-83 PDCLPPI
+83 
-90 DPTDCTQA
+90 
-98 ETTDNTNKLLLLEEV
+98 
-113 KEKPV
+113 
-118 SLIVCGTVLQGIC
+118 VCAC
-131 EKRSLENVSQVLYK
+131 EQ
-145 TDNPVDT
+145 
-152 QYVAANDPR
+152 
-161 VSTVGVVVE
+161 
-170 QKDVMLMLVGR
+170 
-181 GYTSKGPGGIPP
+181 
-193 ITMRRLTPV
+193 
-202 ARHSAPAFSHEEL
+202 
-215 GKLVVGSYSEYNNHF
+215 
-230 VKAFPHNHYVYFV
+230 
-243 FSRRDVWGKREY
+243 
-255 RTYVSRLCAGDPNFY
+255 
-270 SYVEVPLSCGGGYNL
+270 
-285 AQAAVLGYHRDQP
+285 
-298 TLFVAMAMGQAS
+298 
-310 TPTPTD
+310 
-316 RSALCVYKVE
+316 
-326 ELDKALHG
+326 
-334 AQLLCY
+334 
-340 TQEGKD
+340 
-346 ANNMEKAYIEYE
+346 
-358 VSSNCLK
+358 
-365 LPQDSLIK
+365 
-373 YPCGGEHTP
+373 
-382 SPIASAI
+382 
-389 ALEATPTF
+389 
-397 TWNPL
+397 
-402 ITAVTTATEV
+402 
-412 GHTIVLLGDKN
+412 
-423 GRLHKVFLHANG
+423 
-435 TGTKYDTV
+435 
-443 EVDAESPINADLLL
+443 
-457 DSTKQNVYVLTERKV
+457 
-472 TKLHIAQCEKHL
+472 
-484 DCHSCLSNRD
+484 
-494 PYCGWCLLEG
+494 
-504 RCTRKMD
+504 
-511 CTRHAQPHHWIWSYS
+511 
-526 RERQCVSIE
+526 
-535 SLQPSILSREEQT
+535 
-548 QVSFTVLQLPVLSKD
+548 
-563 ESLSCAFGS
+563 
-572 LAAQPAVVMENR
+572 
-584 ITCQSPA
+584 
-591 PEQLP
+591 
-596 PSPPGN
+596 
-602 DHVSVRMALKFG
+602 
-614 DVIISHTNI
+614 
-623 TFYDCKAVGR
+623 
-633 LNATSPCMAC
+633 
-643 VSSMWPC
+643 
-650 HWCVKDELCTH
+650 
-661 DKSCP
+661 
-666 RQHIIYNSREQSMPR
+666 EQSSPR

-717 DEKDYA
+717 VMLMCRLSHPIHSHCDLCF
-723 CVLVIEGQELRLPAT
+723 CVTV
-738 LDRSKET
+738 
-745 GTHVFKC
+745 
-752 ATHQFQYSGKQF
+752 
-764 EYSAPVYLQWGMQ
+764 
-777 RIDTAPHLRLQ
+777 Q

-831 TDTCPA
+831 MDTCP
-837 PVVTEVEPLTGPLE
+837 PPLITEVEPLTGPLE

-883 LPEAYRISTSIVCE
+883 LPEAYRISNSIVCE
-897 LQACANVIAG
+897 LQASANVTAG
-907 PVVVTVGGS
+907 PVVITVRGS
-916 EKGESQQTFSYQN
+916 EKGESPQTFSYQN

-948 TVHGSQ
+948 TVHGTQ

-962 QRSDQITGLQ
+962 QRSDQIT
-972 AFLGSKPCRIN
+972 API
-983 EVSDTWL
+983 
-990 ICRTSHSN
+990 
-998 QTGRVPVKVVFGK
+998 
-1011 AERILE
+1011 E
-1017 SVLFSYM
+1017 SC
-1024 EDPVITDATPMESFY
+1024 
-1039 GGGRLI
+1039 
-1045 YVTGQNL
+1045 
-1052 NVVQQPKMSVSYE
+1052 SVD
-1065 PRERSEVRRRRHTN
+1065 
-1079 VSVRNPLVMIQELC
+1079 IQELC
-1093 TNVTSERMICKSPPV
+1093 TNVTSERMICKSPAV

-1121 DNVHIDFPSIKNKTF
+1121 DNVHIDFPTIKNKPF

-1168 KGLTLAMRKEEV
+1168 KGLTLAMSREEV

-1219 KVLMGSLAFDLG
+1219 KVLMGSLPFDLG
-1231 PVEYDNDSH
+1231 PVQYDNDLH

-1416 LLGDLMEQYVA
+1416 LLGDLMQQYVA

-1482 VVTGKAKRTL
+1482 AVTGKAKRTL

-1501 IDYCSVTLTVLVKSG
+1501 IDYCSTLTVLVKSG

-1595 VPDGATVALIPRS
+1595 VPDEATVALIPRS

>member
-1 MPAAAPLLLLLAI
+1 RRLGLHDKSHAI
-14 LWWPLVLPL
+14 FNVHLVSKAVL
-23 APGHLQSPPTFITLN
+23 PPTFITLN
-38 GSRLNH
+38 GSHLNH

-50 SGHVYVG
+50 SSHIYVG

-98 ETTDNTNKLLLLEEV
+98 ETTDNTNKLLLLEEI
-113 KEKPV
+113 KGGDPL

-152 QYVAANDPR
+152 QYVAANNPR

-170 QKDVMLMLVGR
+170 QKGVLLMLVGR

-202 ARHSAPAFSHEEL
+202 ARYSAPAFSHEEL

-230 VKAFPHNHYVYFV
+230 VKAFHHNNYVYFV
-243 FSRRDVWGKREY
+243 FSRRDMWGKREY
-255 RTYVSRLCAGDPNFY
+255 RTYVSRLCVGDPNFY

-285 AQAAVLGYHRDQP
+285 AQAAVLGYHREQP

-316 RSALCVYKVE
+316 RTALCVYKVE

-346 ANNMEKAYIEYE
+346 ANNKEKAYIEYE
-358 VSSNCLK
+358 VSSSCLK
-365 LPQDSLIK
+365 LPQDSLNE

-389 ALEATPTF
+389 ALEATPAF
-397 TWNPL
+397 TWTPP

-423 GRLHKVFLHANG
+423 GRLNCRWICLGSQSESEIVFTLFAHAKVASSCILSVSNSR
-435 TGTKYDTV
+435 TV
-443 EVDAESPINADLLL
+443 LRASDLCVCVF
-457 DSTKQNVYVLTERKV
+457 QV
-472 TKLHIAQCEKHL
+472 TKLHVAQCEKHL
-484 DCHSCLSNRD
+484 DCHTCLSNRD
-494 PYCGWCLLEG
+494 PYCGWCSLEG
-504 RCTRKMD
+504 RYLSSPDCYINSARKLTLKSVFCD
-511 CTRHAQPHHWIWSYS
+511 CFLSTNLKYECYGSKVAQKSQNCPVP
-526 RERQCVSIE
+526 EKQQQQQCFC
-535 SLQPSILSREEQT
+535 L
-548 QVSFTVLQLPVLSKD
+548 
-563 ESLSCAFGS
+563 
-572 LAAQPAVVMENR
+572 
-584 ITCQSPA
+584 
-591 PEQLP
+591 
-596 PSPPGN
+596 
-602 DHVSVRMALKFG
+602 
-614 DVIISHTNI
+614 
-623 TFYDCKAVGR
+623 
-633 LNATSPCMAC
+633 CMAC

-666 RQHIIYNSREQSMPR
+666 RQHVIYNSRVSELSLPR
-681 GPDSCPCVWALQSFP
+681 GPDSCPCVWALQSSP
-696 LVPVGFDTE
+696 LVPVGFDSE

-717 DEKDYA
+717 VMLMCRLSFHPIHFLYL
-723 CVLVIEGQELRLPAT
+723 LVVSSLRLICVCVT
-738 LDRSKET
+738 
-745 GTHVFKC
+745 V
-752 ATHQFQYSGKQF
+752 
-764 EYSAPVYLQWGMQ
+764 
-777 RIDTAPHLRLQ
+777 Q

-799 SQCRAVAANY
+799 SQCRAVAGNY

-831 TDTCPA
+831 MDTCP
-837 PVVTEVEPLTGPLE
+837 PPLITEVEPLTGPLE

-877 GVTCTP
+877 GVTCRP

-897 LQACANVIAG
+897 LQASANATAG
-907 PVVVTVGGS
+907 PVVITVRGS

-948 TVHGSQ
+948 TLHGSQ

-962 QRSDQITGLQ
+962 QSSDQIAGLQ
-972 AFLGSKPCRIN
+972 TFLGSKPCL
-983 EVSDTWL
+983 SDTRL

-1011 AERILE
+1011 AERILD

-1024 EDPVITDATPMESFY
+1024 EDPVITDATPTESFY

-1052 NVVQQPKMSVSYE
+1052 NVVQQPKMSVSNE
-1065 PRERSEVRRRRHTN
+1065 PRERSEVRRRRYTH
-1079 VSVRNPLVMIQELC
+1079 VSVRSPLVTVKQPENSFHELC
-1093 TNVTSERMICKSPPV
+1093 TNVTSERMICKSPMV

-1121 DNVHIDFPSIKNKTF
+1121 DNVHIDFHTIKNKLF

-1168 KGLTLAMRKEEV
+1168 KGLTLAMNRDEV
-1180 VARLGD
+1180 VAQLGD
-1186 KECDVKT
+1186 KECVIKT

-1213 SDLPTL
+1213 SDLPKL

-1231 PVEYDNDSH
+1231 PVQYDNDLH
-1240 SSVPLA
+1240 SLVPLA

-1380 LEAQQSF
+1380 LEVQQSF

-1416 LLGDLMEQYVA
+1416 LLGDLVQQYVT

-1482 VVTGKAKRTL
+1482 AVTGKAKRTL

-1501 IDYCSVTLTVLVKSG
+1501 IEYCSVTLTVLVKSG

-1526 LDSDTIT
+1526 LDTDTIT

-1545 GAPYSQR
+1545 GAAFSQR

-1572 SDDDVTAIV
+1572 SDDDVTAII

-1692 LSRKRPP
+1692 LSTKWPP

-1823 TELSGS
+1823 TELSG
-1829 FASEMN
+1829 MN
-1835 SLVALHEL
+1835 NLVALHEL

>member
-1 MPAAAPLLLLLAI
+1 MPAAASLLLLLAI

-23 APGHLQSPPTFITLN
+23 APSHLQSPPSFITLN

-50 SGHVYVG
+50 SGHIYVG

-98 ETTDNTNKLLLLEEV
+98 ETTDNTNKLLLLEEN
-113 KEKPV
+113 KGKDPL

-152 QYVAANDPR
+152 QYVAANNPR

-170 QKDVMLMLVGR
+170 QKGVLLMLVGR

-193 ITMRRLTPV
+193 ITMRRLNAV

-230 VKAFPHNHYVYFV
+230 VKAFHHNSYVYFV

-285 AQAAVLGYHRDQP
+285 AQAAALGYHREQP
-298 TLFVAMAMGQAS
+298 TLFVAMGQVS

-316 RSALCVYKVE
+316 RTALCVYKLE

-346 ANNMEKAYIEYE
+346 ASNKEKAYIEYE
-358 VSSNCLK
+358 VSSSCLK
-365 LPQDSLIK
+365 LPQDSLNE

-389 ALEATPTF
+389 ALEATPAF
-397 TWNPL
+397 TWTPP

-472 TKLHIAQCEKHL
+472 TKLRVAQCDKHL

-494 PYCGWCLLEG
+494 PYCGWCSLEG
-504 RCTRKMD
+504 RYLSSPD
-511 CTRHAQPHHWIWSYS
+511 CCYTLLPALST
-526 RERQCVSIE
+526 
-535 SLQPSILSREEQT
+535 LPSHQAAPLSREEQT

-572 LAAQPAVVMENR
+572 LAAQAAVVMENR

-602 DHVSVRMALKFG
+602 DHVSVPMALRFG
-614 DVIISHTNI
+614 DVTISHTNI

-661 DKSCP
+661 AKSCP
-666 RQHIIYNSREQSMPR
+666 RQHIIYNSREQSLPH
-681 GPDSCPCVWALQSFP
+681 GPDSCPCVWALQSSP
-696 LVPVGFDTE
+696 LVPVGFDSE

-717 DEKDYA
+717 VMLI
-723 CVLVIEGQELRLPAT
+723 CCLSFHLIHCLVTVLYLLVVSSLRLICVCVT
-738 LDRSKET
+738 
-745 GTHVFKC
+745 V
-752 ATHQFQYSGKQF
+752 
-764 EYSAPVYLQWGMQ
+764 
-777 RIDTAPHLRLQ
+777 Q

-821 VYNQSCTSGT
+821 VYNQSCTTGT
-831 TDTCPA
+831 VDTCP
-837 PVVTEVEPLTGPLE
+837 PPLITEVEPLTGPLE

-877 GVTCTP
+877 GVTCRP

-897 LQACANVIAG
+897 LQASANVTAG
-907 PVVVTVGGS
+907 PVVITVRGS
-916 EKGESQQTFSYQN
+916 EKRESQQTFSYQN

-962 QRSDQITGLQ
+962 QSM
-972 AFLGSKPCRIN
+972 
-983 EVSDTWL
+983 SDTRL

-998 QTGRVPVKVVFGK
+998 QTGRMSVKVVFGK
-1011 AERILE
+1011 AERFLD

-1024 EDPVITDATPMESFY
+1024 EDPVITDATPTESFY
-1039 GGGRLI
+1039 G
-1045 YVTGQNL
+1045 YV
-1052 NVVQQPKMSVSYE
+1052 PHERKCSRRCSSAYVSFC
-1065 PRERSEVRRRRHTN
+1065 
-1079 VSVRNPLVMIQELC
+1079 LQIQELC
-1093 TNVTSERMICKSPPV
+1093 TNVTSERMICKSPMV

-1121 DNVHIDFPSIKNKTF
+1121 DNVHIDFHTVKNKPF
-1136 TYHPNPDLFQL
+1136 MYHPNPDLFQL

-1168 KGLTLAMRKEEV
+1168 KGLTLAMSRDEV
-1180 VARLGD
+1180 VAWLGD

-1202 PPEEQPLALDD
+1202 PPEKLPLALDD
-1213 SDLPTL
+1213 SDLPRL

-1231 PVEYDNDSH
+1231 PVQYDNDLH
-1240 SSVPLA
+1240 SPVPLA

-1380 LEAQQSF
+1380 LEVQQSF

-1416 LLGDLMEQYVA
+1416 LLGDLVQQYVA

-1455 FLKEVA
+1455 FLKVA

-1482 VVTGKAKRTL
+1482 AVTGKAKRTL

-1501 IDYCSVTLTVLVKSG
+1501 IEYCSVTLTVLVKSG

-1526 LDSDTIT
+1526 LDTDTIT

-1545 GAPYSQR
+1545 GAAFSQR

-1692 LSRKRPP
+1692 LSTKRPP

-1823 TELSGS
+1823 TELSG
-1829 FASEMN
+1829 MN

>member
-1 MPAAAPLLLLLAI
+1 MLHFSILLFCAI
-14 LWWPLVLPL
+14 LTLS
-23 APGHLQSPPTFITLN
+23 AASPPTFITLN

-57 AVNVLYHLSP
+57 AVNVLFHLSP

-113 KEKPV
+113 KEREPL

-170 QKDVMLMLVGR
+170 QKGVLLMLVGR
-181 GYTSKGPGGIPP
+181 GYTSKGPGGVPP

-230 VKAFPHNHYVYFV
+230 VKAFSHNNYVYFV

-270 SYVEVPLSCGGGYNL
+270 SYVEVPLSCGEGYNL
-285 AQAAVLGYHRDQP
+285 AQAAVLGYHREQP
-298 TLFVAMAMGQAS
+298 MLFVAMAMGQAS

-346 ANNMEKAYIEYE
+346 ANNKEKAYIEYE

-365 LPQDSLIK
+365 LPQDSLNE

-389 ALEATPTF
+389 ALEATPAF
-397 TWNPL
+397 TWTPL

-457 DSTKQNVYVLTERKV
+457 DFTKQNVYVLTERK
-472 TKLHIAQCEKHL
+472 LHVAQCEKHL

-494 PYCGWCLLEG
+494 PYCGWCSLEG

-511 CTRHAQPHHWIWSYS
+511 CARHAQPHHWIWSYS

-535 SLQPSILSREEQT
+535 SLHPSIQSREEQT
-548 QVSFTVLQLPVLSKD
+548 QVQTLIPDHLMSFAHICFFV
-563 ESLSCAFGS
+563 
-572 LAAQPAVVMENR
+572 
-584 ITCQSPA
+584 
-591 PEQLP
+591 
-596 PSPPGN
+596 

-614 DVIISHTNI
+614 DVTISHTNI

-643 VSSMWPC
+643 VNSMWPC

-666 RQHIIYNSREQSMPR
+666 RQHVIYNSRVSVGPLISPRALPSPDHSHFVCACEQEQSSPR

-717 DEKDYA
+717 VMLICRLSSHPIHCAGVNMLALTFHGSHCDLCF
-723 CVLVIEGQELRLPAT
+723 CVTV
-738 LDRSKET
+738 
-745 GTHVFKC
+745 
-752 ATHQFQYSGKQF
+752 
-764 EYSAPVYLQWGMQ
+764 
-777 RIDTAPHLRLQ
+777 Q

-809 GCVWCADETPGC
+809 GCVWCADETPSC

-831 TDTCPA
+831 MDTCP
-837 PVVTEVEPLTGPLE
+837 PPLITEVEPLTGPLE

-870 QAGVTVA
+870 KAGVTVA

-883 LPEAYRISTSIVCE
+883 LPEAYHISNSIVCE
-897 LQACANVIAG
+897 LQASANVTAG
-907 PVVVTVGGS
+907 PVVITVRGS
-916 EKGESQQTFSYQN
+916 EKGESPQTFSYQN

-972 AFLGSKPCRIN
+972 AFLGSKPCL
-983 EVSDTWL
+983 SDTRL

-1011 AERILE
+1011 AERLLD
-1017 SVLFSYM
+1017 SVLYSYM

-1079 VSVRNPLVMIQELC
+1079 VSVRNPLHERKCSRRCSSAYVSFCFQIQELC
-1093 TNVTSERMICKSPPV
+1093 TNVTSERMICKSPAV

-1121 DNVHIDFPSIKNKTF
+1121 DNVHIDFPTIKNKPF

-1168 KGLTLAMRKEEV
+1168 KGLTLAMSREEV

-1219 KVLMGSLAFDLG
+1219 KVSLYPVLMGSLPFDLG
-1231 PVEYDNDSH
+1231 PVQYDNDLH
-1240 SSVPLA
+1240 SAVPLA

-1270 RKSKQALRDYKKVL
+1270 DTFRLIISITRTIKLTSS
-1284 VQLETLEI
+1284 
-1292 NVGDQCRK
+1292 CPP
-1300 EFTDLM
+1300 DLM

-1416 LLGDLMEQYVA
+1416 LLGDLMQQYVA

-1482 VVTGKAKRTL
+1482 AVTGKAKRTL

-1501 IDYCSVTLTVLVKSG
+1501 IDYCSTLTVLVKSG

-1595 VPDGATVALIPRS
+1595 VPDEATVALIPRS

-1823 TELSGS
+1823 TELSG
-1829 FASEMN
+1829 MN

>member
-270 SYVEVPLSCGGGYNL
+270 SYVEVPLFCGGGYNL

-457 DSTKQNVYVLTERKV
+457 DSTKQNVYVLTER
-472 TKLHIAQCEKHL
+472 KLHIAQCEKHL

-666 RQHIIYNSREQSMPR
+666 RQHIIYNSRVSSMPR

-717 DEKDYA
+717 VMLI
-723 CVLVIEGQELRLPAT
+723 CRL
-738 LDRSKET
+738 S
-745 GTHVFKC
+745 
-752 ATHQFQYSGKQF
+752 S
-764 EYSAPVYLQWGMQ
+764 
-777 RIDTAPHLRLQ
+777 HLIHLQ

-837 PVVTEVEPLTGPLE
+837 PVVEPLTGPLE

-962 QRSDQITGLQ
+962 QRMPIENCSPERKCSRRCSSAVVSFCLQ
-972 AFLGSKPCRIN
+972 
-983 EVSDTWL
+983 
-990 ICRTSHSN
+990 
-998 QTGRVPVKVVFGK
+998 
-1011 AERILE
+1011 
-1017 SVLFSYM
+1017 
-1024 EDPVITDATPMESFY
+1024 
-1039 GGGRLI
+1039 
-1045 YVTGQNL
+1045 
-1052 NVVQQPKMSVSYE
+1052 
-1065 PRERSEVRRRRHTN
+1065 
-1079 VSVRNPLVMIQELC
+1079 IQELC
-1093 TNVTSERMICKSPPV
+1093 TNVTSERMICKSPLV

-1501 IDYCSVTLTVLVKSG
+1501 IDYCSTLTVLVKSG

-1823 TELSGS
+1823 TELSG
-1829 FASEMN
+1829 MN

>member
-1 MPAAAPLLLLLAI
+1 MPAAASLLLLLAI

-23 APGHLQSPPTFITLN
+23 APSHLQSPPSFITLN

-50 SGHVYVG
+50 SGHIYVG

-98 ETTDNTNKLLLLEEV
+98 ETTDNTNKLLLLEEN
-113 KEKPV
+113 KGKDPL

-152 QYVAANDPR
+152 QYVAANNPR

-170 QKDVMLMLVGR
+170 QKGVLLMLVGR

-193 ITMRRLTPV
+193 ITMRRLNAV

-230 VKAFPHNHYVYFV
+230 VKAFHHNSYVYFV

-285 AQAAVLGYHRDQP
+285 AQAAALGYHREQP
-298 TLFVAMAMGQAS
+298 TLFVAMGQVS

-316 RSALCVYKVE
+316 RTALCVYKLE

-346 ANNMEKAYIEYE
+346 ASNKEKAYIEYE
-358 VSSNCLK
+358 VSSSCLK
-365 LPQDSLIK
+365 LPQDSLNE

-389 ALEATPTF
+389 ALEATPAF
-397 TWNPL
+397 TWTPP

-472 TKLHIAQCEKHL
+472 TKLRVAQCDKHL

-494 PYCGWCLLEG
+494 PYCGWCSLEG
-504 RCTRKMD
+504 RYLSSPD
-511 CTRHAQPHHWIWSYS
+511 CCYTLLPALST
-526 RERQCVSIE
+526 
-535 SLQPSILSREEQT
+535 LPSHQAAPLSREEQT

-572 LAAQPAVVMENR
+572 LAAQAAVVMENR

-602 DHVSVRMALKFG
+602 DHVSVPMALRFG
-614 DVIISHTNI
+614 DVTISHTNI

-661 DKSCP
+661 AKSCP
-666 RQHIIYNSREQSMPR
+666 RQHIIYNSREQSLPH
-681 GPDSCPCVWALQSFP
+681 GPDSCPCVWALQSSP
-696 LVPVGFDTE
+696 LVPVGFDSE

-717 DEKDYA
+717 VMLI
-723 CVLVIEGQELRLPAT
+723 CCLSFHLIHCLVTVLYLLVVSSLRLICVCVT
-738 LDRSKET
+738 
-745 GTHVFKC
+745 V
-752 ATHQFQYSGKQF
+752 
-764 EYSAPVYLQWGMQ
+764 
-777 RIDTAPHLRLQ
+777 Q

-821 VYNQSCTSGT
+821 VYNQSCTTGT
-831 TDTCPA
+831 VDTCP
-837 PVVTEVEPLTGPLE
+837 PPLITEVEPLTGPLE

-877 GVTCTP
+877 GVTCRP

-897 LQACANVIAG
+897 LQASANVTAG
-907 PVVVTVGGS
+907 PVVITVRGS
-916 EKGESQQTFSYQN
+916 EKRESQQTFSYQN

-962 QRSDQITGLQ
+962 QSM
-972 AFLGSKPCRIN
+972 
-983 EVSDTWL
+983 SDTRL

-998 QTGRVPVKVVFGK
+998 QTGRMSVKVVFGK
-1011 AERILE
+1011 AERFLD

-1024 EDPVITDATPMESFY
+1024 EDPVITDATPTESFY
-1039 GGGRLI
+1039 G
-1045 YVTGQNL
+1045 YV
-1052 NVVQQPKMSVSYE
+1052 PHERKCSRRCSSAYVSFC
-1065 PRERSEVRRRRHTN
+1065 
-1079 VSVRNPLVMIQELC
+1079 LQIQELC
-1093 TNVTSERMICKSPPV
+1093 TNVTSERMICKSPMV

-1121 DNVHIDFPSIKNKTF
+1121 DNVHIDFHTVKNKPF
-1136 TYHPNPDLFQL
+1136 MYHPNPDLFQL

-1168 KGLTLAMRKEEV
+1168 KGLTLAMSRDEV
-1180 VARLGD
+1180 VAWLGD

-1202 PPEEQPLALDD
+1202 PPEKLPLALDD
-1213 SDLPTL
+1213 SDLPRL

-1231 PVEYDNDSH
+1231 PVQYDNDLH
-1240 SSVPLA
+1240 SPVPLA

-1380 LEAQQSF
+1380 LEVQQSF

-1416 LLGDLMEQYVA
+1416 LLGDLVQQYVA

-1455 FLKEVA
+1455 FLKVA

-1482 VVTGKAKRTL
+1482 AVTGKAKRTL

-1501 IDYCSVTLTVLVKSG
+1501 IEYCSVTLTVLVKSG

-1526 LDSDTIT
+1526 LDTDTIT

-1545 GAPYSQR
+1545 GAAFSQR

-1823 TELSGS
+1823 TELSG
-1829 FASEMN
+1829 MN

>member
-270 SYVEVPLSCGGGYNL
+270 SYVEVPLFCGGGYNL

-423 GRLHKVFLHANG
+423 GRLHKIVFTLFAHAKVASSCVLSVSN
-435 TGTKYDTV
+435 V
-443 EVDAESPINADLLL
+443 RMVLRASDLCVF
-457 DSTKQNVYVLTERKV
+457 QV

-535 SLQPSILSREEQT
+535 SLQPSILNLYMAPCIDRSLIT
-548 QVSFTVLQLPVLSKD
+548 YIFTFILSY
-563 ESLSCAFGS
+563 
-572 LAAQPAVVMENR
+572 
-584 ITCQSPA
+584 
-591 PEQLP
+591 
-596 PSPPGN
+596 
-602 DHVSVRMALKFG
+602 
-614 DVIISHTNI
+614 VI
-623 TFYDCKAVGR
+623 CCR
-633 LNATSPCMAC
+633 CMAC

-666 RQHIIYNSREQSMPR
+666 RQHIIYNSRVSVGPLISPR
-681 GPDSCPCVWALQSFP
+681 TVSEVTTCHNMYSDLFFFLKV
-696 LVPVGFDTE
+696 
-705 LSLQGKNLDIFE
+705 KIN
-717 DEKDYA
+717 DYYY
-723 CVLVIEGQELRLPAT
+723 T
-738 LDRSKET
+738 WRS
-745 GTHVFKC
+745 
-752 ATHQFQYSGKQF
+752 S
-764 EYSAPVYLQWGMQ
+764 
-777 RIDTAPHLRLQ
+777 

-837 PVVTEVEPLTGPLE
+837 PVVEPLTGPLE

-962 QRSDQITGLQ
+962 QRMPIENCSPERKCSRRCSSAVVSFCLQ
-972 AFLGSKPCRIN
+972 
-983 EVSDTWL
+983 
-990 ICRTSHSN
+990 
-998 QTGRVPVKVVFGK
+998 
-1011 AERILE
+1011 
-1017 SVLFSYM
+1017 
-1024 EDPVITDATPMESFY
+1024 
-1039 GGGRLI
+1039 
-1045 YVTGQNL
+1045 
-1052 NVVQQPKMSVSYE
+1052 
-1065 PRERSEVRRRRHTN
+1065 
-1079 VSVRNPLVMIQELC
+1079 IQELC
-1093 TNVTSERMICKSPPV
+1093 TNVTSERMICKSPLV

-1219 KVLMGSLAFDLG
+1219 KVSLYPVLAFDLG

-1501 IDYCSVTLTVLVKSG
+1501 IDYCSTLTVLVKSG